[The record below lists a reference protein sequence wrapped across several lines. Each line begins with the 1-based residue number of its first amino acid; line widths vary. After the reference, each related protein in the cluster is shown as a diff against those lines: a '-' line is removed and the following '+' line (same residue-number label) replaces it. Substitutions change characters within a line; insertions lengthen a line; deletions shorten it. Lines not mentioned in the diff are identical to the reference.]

1 MFPTTVSEEQVHDH
15 PRNLNIHRAMGPSEM
30 HSRVLGELADVV
42 AKPLSD
48 ISKVVA
54 IRCSAW

>member
-42 AKPLSD
+42 AKPLSM
-48 ISKVVA
+48 IFSKIMA
-54 IRCSAW
+54 NR